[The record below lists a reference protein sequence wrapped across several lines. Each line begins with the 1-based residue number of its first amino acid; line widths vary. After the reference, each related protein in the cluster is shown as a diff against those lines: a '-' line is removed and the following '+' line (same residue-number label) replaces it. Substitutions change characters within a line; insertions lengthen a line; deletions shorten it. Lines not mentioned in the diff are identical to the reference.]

1 MLRVKFS
8 SATTTQRFT
17 NMAQLVYAL
26 YDVQEMKLSQ
36 FTADASIL
44 VKDAVSAYLAEKVL
58 SDCFADEA
66 AKDLLTALSKSND
79 VPELLVVLEA
89 YDFKLA
95 ITPIIS

>member
-1 MLRVKFS
+1 
-8 SATTTQRFT
+8 
-17 NMAQLVYAL
+17 MAQLVYAL

-58 SDCFADEA
+58 NTPYFSSEV
-66 AKDLLTALSKSND
+66 AKDILTALSKSND

>member
-8 SATTTQRFT
+8 LATTTQRFT

-58 SDCFADEA
+58 NDCFDSEA